1 MKKDSINPHSLRT
14 LLAEILIYF
23 RRKEVGKVFP
33 TRAFRDLNSECAHEE
48 LLNKLF
54 EYANYLKMPILD
66 AIMAATFT
74 SAKSLQLENE
84 VGSIEIG
91 KKADILVWNIERTV
105 QIPFLISDH
114 SIQSIIKNGSI
125 VS

>member
-1 MKKDSINPHSLRT
+1 
-14 LLAEILIYF
+14 
-23 RRKEVGKVFP
+23 
-33 TRAFRDLNSECAHEE
+33 
-48 LLNKLF
+48 
-54 EYANYLKMPILD
+54 MPVLD

-91 KKADILVWNIERTV
+91 KKADILIWNIERTV
-105 QIPFLISDH
+105 QIPYLVSDH

-125 VS
+125 VK

>member
-1 MKKDSINPHSLRT
+1 
-14 LLAEILIYF
+14 
-23 RRKEVGKVFP
+23 
-33 TRAFRDLNSECAHEE
+33 
-48 LLNKLF
+48 
-54 EYANYLKMPILD
+54 
-66 AIMAATFT
+66 MAATFT

-114 SIQSIIKNGSI
+114 SIQSIIKTGSI